1 MNTAQIE
8 ILPKRGEW
16 IVKINDAAYIGPYS
30 YEAAMVTAIALAD
43 AAWQLGGQPSV
54 ILQDRKGERHT
65 VWDHPALR
73 HEIYA

>member
-16 IVKINDAAYIGPYS
+16 IVKINDDTYIGPYT

-43 AAWQLGGQPSV
+43 AAWQLGSHPSV
-54 ILQDRKGERHT
+54 ILQDRKGERRV
-65 VWDHPALR
+65 VWDHPNQR